1 MGTVQQEDNWEGGS
15 HISNLELVRKIE
27 PKLGIEPQ
35 SADPLTDYIH
45 DRNGDDDECGYD
57 NDDDD
62 DVVMM
67 MMM

>member
-1 MGTVQQEDNWEGGS
+1 M
-15 HISNLELVRKIE
+15 RKTE

-67 MMM
+67 MMMM